1 MKKLIFTFSLVLVSM
16 SSSLF
21 AQSNT
26 EEVDLMQSVFGME
39 KKAMISD
46 FIQIDGTKG
55 DAFWELYDAYEIK
68 RKELGK
74 RRLTLLNSYVDS
86 FDSLDDVSTKKILN
100 EMMSLQTTTDKLIGS
115 YAKRMEKKVDVKTAA
130 QFYQIEGYILSKIR
144 TSILENIP
152 VIGEFDN

>member
-1 MKKLIFTFSLVLVSM
+1 LP
-16 SSSLF
+16 
-21 AQSNT
+21 
-26 EEVDLMQSVFGME
+26 
-39 KKAMISD
+39 ISE
-46 FIQIDGTKG
+46 FILLDGAKG
-55 DAFWELYDAYEIK
+55 DAFWGLYDEYEIK